1 MTRTRASSL
10 RIPRSLWLL
19 TVLAAACHSK
29 AAPPA
34 TELPEEQAAPD
45 RLSGN
50 EHLPEAE
57 TAFGLTLP
65 PGMRLTRYFNDSAYF
80 LGKAELSSVVLAL
93 EPQLTARSVE
103 MNTGRAIFAHTQ
115 IKQDSAARW
124 VRIEVSA
131 EGRGTQVYV
140 QDVTPPPAPR
150 GLSEKEIWSRV
161 GRNSDGT
168 PLDQNQ
174 QY

>member
-1 MTRTRASSL
+1 MTRTRVPCP
-10 RIPRSLWLL
+10 RIPRALWLL
-19 TVLAAACHSK
+19 AVLNGACHSK
-29 AAPPA
+29 PAPPA
-34 TELPEEQAAPD
+34 TDVPEEQAAPD
-45 RLSGN
+45 RLTSN

-65 PGMRLTRYFNDSAYF
+65 AGMHLTRHFNDSAYF
-80 LGKAELSSVVLAL
+80 LGKPELSQVVLAL
-93 EPQLTARSVE
+93 QPQLTARNVE

-115 IKQDSAARW
+115 IKQDSAGRW

-161 GRNSDGT
+161 GRQPDGT